1 MSLFMPAIMLRPEG
15 PIEPGW
21 RAMTI
26 AFTISLLI
34 IANSD
39 KIWALPTIFF
49 LTNIIMFLTPI
60 AVVLNYRGN
69 RIVLLV
75 LVTVAGIFNAAN
87 IFRHHEFIFAG
98 YYLWCASFLVVGA
111 ALYAQLRGSVGHN
124 QRNDAA

>member
-1 MSLFMPAIMLRPEG
+1 
-15 PIEPGW
+15 
-21 RAMTI
+21 MTI

-34 IANSD
+34 IANSE

-49 LTNIIMFLTPI
+49 LTNIIMFLTPT

-111 ALYAQLRGSVGHN
+111 ALHR
-124 QRNDAA
+124 